1 MENLS
6 TTSFAILGLLALRS
20 WSGYE
25 LAQQV
30 QLSLRHFW
38 PRTQRQL
45 FEQPKL
51 LVQAGLASAAKES
64 VGKRP
69 RTVYSITPQGRTA
82 LAEWLARPGRDPE
95 LEWETLIKVFFA
107 EHLNKDQLLA
117 HLGGIRDG
125 ANAAQAA
132 DIQMVTDR
140 IAKGFPFP
148 DRLQLSLLVAKFFL
162 DYTAT
167 VERWAHWALAE
178 VERWDDPGHPDDID
192 RLIRE
197 VYGDGALAG

>member
-1 MENLS
+1 MEKLS
-6 TTSFAILGLLALRS
+6 TTSYAILGLLALRP

-30 QLSLRHFW
+30 RLSLRHFW

-51 LVQAGLASAAKES
+51 LVQAGLASAAREA

-69 RTVYSITPQGRTA
+69 RTTYSITPQGRTA

-95 LEWETLIKVFFA
+95 LEWEALIKVFFA
-107 EHLNKDQLLA
+107 EHLDKDQLLA
-117 HLGGIRDG
+117 HLRGIRDN
-125 ANAAQAA
+125 ANAAQTA
-132 DIQMVTDR
+132 DIHMVTDR

-148 DRLQLSLLVAKFFL
+148 SRLQLSLLVAKFFL

-167 VERWAHWALAE
+167 VERWADWAVAE
-178 VERWDDPGHPDDID
+178 VERWDDPRHPDDLD
-192 RLIRE
+192 RMIRE
-197 VYGDGALAG
+197 IYPPATST